1 MLHRRRF
8 LTAATRGLALGG
20 AALLAA
26 RGAQAQPSYTVPLAQ
41 LQSMVDPKFPRSV
54 PVQGLFNLTVQTPHL
69 RLLPEV
75 NRLGAAMA
83 LDVAGPALRRS
94 YLGSL
99 DVEFALRYE
108 ASDRTLRAHQIQ
120 LGRMEFP
127 SLRPAVNELLNAYGP
142 QLAEQSLREVT
153 LHQLRPQDTAVFDG
167 LGLQPGPITVT
178 AKGLT
183 VAFVSRRPE
192 SLTWEPARSGGRFVQ
207 IGHQITS
214 RMAGRVGSQLFWG
227 THTHHGATTRAAL
240 GPHVDEPVGG
250 FDHIEVVFDD
260 DDGVARIAQLVQH
273 FQQQVD
279 VGKVQ
284 AGGGLVQDVER
295 AAGVALG

>member
-8 LTAATRGLALGG
+8 LTATTRGLALGG
-20 AALLAA
+20 AALLVAH
-26 RGAQAQPSYTVPLAQ
+26 GAQAQPSYTVPLAQ

-94 YLGSL
+94 YPGSL

-108 ASDRTLRAHQIQ
+108 ASDRTLRAHQIR
-120 LGRMEFP
+120 LGRLDFP
-127 SLRPAVNELLNAYGP
+127 TLKPAVAQLLNVYAP
-142 QLAEQSLREVT
+142 VLAEQSLREVT
-153 LHQLRPQDTAVFDG
+153 LHQLRPQDTAMFDG

-183 VAFVSRRPE
+183 VAFV
-192 SLTWEPARSGGRFVQ
+192 
-207 IGHQITS
+207 
-214 RMAGRVGSQLFWG
+214 
-227 THTHHGATTRAAL
+227 
-240 GPHVDEPVGG
+240 
-250 FDHIEVVFDD
+250 
-260 DDGVARIAQLVQH
+260 
-273 FQQQVD
+273 
-279 VGKVQ
+279 GKPP
-284 AGGGLVQDVER
+284 
-295 AAGVALG
+295 

>member
-75 NRLGAAMA
+75 NRLGAAMVVDA
-83 LDVAGPALRRS
+83 AGPVLRRS
-94 YLGSL
+94 HAGLF

-108 ASDRTLRAHQIQ
+108 ASDSTLRAHQIR
-120 LGRMEFP
+120 LARLDFP
-127 SLRPAVNELLNAYGP
+127 SLKPAVVQLLNTYAP
-142 QLAEQSLREVT
+142 ALAEQSLREVT
-153 LHQLRPQDTAVFDG
+153 LHQLRPQDTAVLDG

-178 AKGLT
+178 AEGLT
-183 VAFVSRRPE
+183 VAFV
-192 SLTWEPARSGGRFVQ
+192 
-207 IGHQITS
+207 
-214 RMAGRVGSQLFWG
+214 
-227 THTHHGATTRAAL
+227 
-240 GPHVDEPVGG
+240 
-250 FDHIEVVFDD
+250 
-260 DDGVARIAQLVQH
+260 
-273 FQQQVD
+273 
-279 VGKVQ
+279 GK
-284 AGGGLVQDVER
+284 APG
-295 AAGVALG
+295 